1 VKTMKLRSCLTFSL
15 VLVLAALTAL
25 APVHGSGRPG
35 TAVAAA
41 PPLPL
46 ALVVDQLIQKNAERA
61 LALEQFR
68 GRRLYTIDYTGFPK
82 MHAEMVVDL
91 LYTAPGTKDFTI
103 VSESGSGLLLSHV
116 LKRLLATEKESLEEK
131 NRSHVELNK
140 NNYDFAMAGYL
151 PSPEGCSYVL
161 MATPRAPNKFQFRG
175 RIWVDENDFAVCKIE
190 AEPALNPSFWIKKT
204 DVHHQ
209 YEKVGD
215 FWFPKENRSV
225 SDIRFDGTA
234 ILTIKYLN
242 YEILAVRGHA
252 PKSGFVTGAK

>member
-1 VKTMKLRSCLTFSL
+1 MKLRSCLTFSL
-15 VLVLAALTAL
+15 VLALGALSAL
-25 APVHGSGRPG
+25 APVHGTGRP
-35 TAVAAA
+35 VAAA
-41 PPLPL
+41 VPPLPL
-46 ALVVDQLIQKNAERA
+46 EQVVDRLIQKNAERA

-91 LYTAPGTKDFTI
+91 VYTAPGTKDFTI
-103 VSESGSGLLLSHV
+103 VSESGTRLLLDHV
-116 LKRLLATEKESLEEK
+116 LKRLLATEKESVEEK
-131 NRSHVELNK
+131 NRAHIELNT

-151 PSPEGCSYVL
+151 PSPDDCSYVL
-161 MATPRAPNKFQFRG
+161 MTTPRAPNKFQFRG
-175 RIWVDENDFAVCKIE
+175 RVWVDENDFAVCRIE
-190 AEPALNPSFWIKKT
+190 AEPAVNPSFWIKKT

-242 YEILAVRGHA
+242 YEILAVRGHS
-252 PKSGFVTGAK
+252 PKGGYTAGPK